1 MHTCMPN
8 TYKCK
13 SLFSWVVVHLAK
25 FRKLFSVDVN
35 RSKLCMLWIN
45 YMRFLFHRISVC
57 TQWRWAVCMCNVH
70 KYENV
75 EIVLVDLWLRL
86 KITQATRNTMKTKGT
101 ACNERNNKYN
111 RKWSEMRQMYAFQE
125 AWMQF
130 KCDYIK
136 HVVLLAYLQKLYAR
150 TPSHQHCVYWMH
162 ALDHE

>member
-1 MHTCMPN
+1 MHAQHIPMQKPIFMNRRSFSRIKKTVLCRR
-8 TYKCK
+8 K
-13 SLFSWVVVHLAK
+13 SIEIMHIMN
-25 FRKLFSVDVN
+25 KLHEVSVSSD
-35 RSKLCMLWIN
+35 
-45 YMRFLFHRISVC
+45 
-57 TQWRWAVCMCNVH
+57 QCMCTVTVGCMHVH

-86 KITQATRNTMKTKGT
+86 EITQATRTTMKTKRT

-111 RKWSEMRQMYAFQE
+111 RKWSEMHQMYAFQE

-136 HVVLLAYLQKLYAR
+136 HVLLLAYLQKLYAR